1 VAEPVAAGGESTCR
15 VFDSSARFVDD
26 SCFAWE
32 GSGAV
37 TVEVD
42 LSAIGLTAAQE
53 LEYHSLVV
61 DGGGTEDALAARWGR
76 SVEEVHW
83 SLAALRELGLV
94 EVATIDRDA
103 PRWFP
108 TAPDVALR
116 GLLNSR
122 LHALSVAETSV
133 ALLTEIFR
141 RDLSHADVG
150 ELVEVVLGAE
160 AVGAR
165 FLQLELSAREEVC
178 AFVDASPVAVNP
190 EDNRAEEQALHRGV
204 TFRVIMERA
213 AFEDEATAVE
223 ARQALGANALVRSV
237 ERVPTK
243 LLVTDKAVAMAPL
256 SVRGYDAAA
265 VVIRAPSLVQ
275 SLVTLFESVWSS
287 GIPIV
292 LDADDGIIEGPG
304 SGPDAL
310 DVAMLSLMLSGL
322 TDDAVGKQLGMSGRT
337 VQRRLRALMDLTGAT
352 SRMQLGWEASE
363 RGWVT
368 RRAGNP

>member
-1 VAEPVAAGGESTCR
+1 MAL
-15 VFDSSARFVDD
+15 
-26 SCFAWE
+26 
-32 GSGAV
+32 
-37 TVEVD
+37 EVD
-42 LSAIGLTAAQE
+42 LSAIGLTEVQE
-53 LEYHSLVV
+53 RDYHSLVV
-61 DGGGTEDALAARWGR
+61 EGGGTAEALANRWGR
-76 SVEEVHW
+76 PVGAVDR
-83 SLAALRELGLV
+83 SLASLRDLGLV
-94 EVATIDRDA
+94 EVATIGRDA

-116 GLLNSR
+116 GLLNTR
-122 LHALSVAETSV
+122 QHALSLAETSV
-133 ALLTEIFR
+133 ARLTEIFR
-141 RDLSHADVG
+141 RDLHHADVG
-150 ELVEVVLGAE
+150 DLVEVVLGTE

-204 TFRVIMERA
+204 TFRVVMERA
-213 AFEDEATAVE
+213 AFEDEATVAE
-223 ARQALGANALVRSV
+223 AREALGASVLLRAV

-243 LLVTDKAVAMAPL
+243 LLVTDGTVAMAPL

-265 VVIRAPSLVQ
+265 VVIRARSLVQ

-287 GIPIV
+287 GIPV
-292 LDADDGIIEGPG
+292 VPDAQGGLVDG
-304 SGPDAL
+304 SAAGPDAL
-310 DVAMLSLMLSGL
+310 DVALLSLVLSGL

-337 VQRRLRALMDLTGAT
+337 VQRRLRALMDYTGST

-368 RRAGNP
+368 RRPLDSKGTPGVGS